1 MKRLMV
7 IIRKGGTMMQSIV
20 IDLTTAMW
28 IILIAYVGIT
38 AVLIVME
45 IVWPEP
51 DPRRQN
57 ANEDYS

>member
-1 MKRLMV
+1 
-7 IIRKGGTMMQSIV
+7 MMQSIV